1 MKDEFKDEEGVLIR
15 KANVKPRV
23 LLSKLYLLIHGEVK
37 KYTDIFPDEG
47 KRINEFFCYAYVDV
61 PVGRDVESTRS
72 NFIIVNKDRIIE
84 LIKK

>member
-37 KYTDIFPDEG
+37 KYTDIF
-47 KRINEFFCYAYVDV
+47 
-61 PVGRDVESTRS
+61 
-72 NFIIVNKDRIIE
+72 
-84 LIKK
+84 LKKGNA